1 MFGYQPSFLV
11 VISIRCIYI
20 KCSPTIFNTFYVI
33 NEKIITLFA
42 FIWRQILSPWYCCID
57 TMISV
62 FMPMMIVL
70 QHKKADDINVPK
82 PFPTFLVLII
92 IWYWINYGVTQKR
105 IWIILIFM
113 NMHTTYEYEYE
124 VIAINKF
131 VLVEMLNW
139 YK

>member
-62 FMPMMIVL
+62 FIPMMIVL

-82 PFPTFLVLII
+82 PFPTLLVLII
-92 IWYWINYGVTQKR
+92 IWYLINYGVTKKKMNHFNFYEYAYYLWIR
-105 IWIILIFM
+105 IWNDSDKHICFGW
-113 NMHTTYEYEYE
+113 NVE
-124 VIAINKF
+124 
-131 VLVEMLNW
+131 LV
-139 YK
+139 